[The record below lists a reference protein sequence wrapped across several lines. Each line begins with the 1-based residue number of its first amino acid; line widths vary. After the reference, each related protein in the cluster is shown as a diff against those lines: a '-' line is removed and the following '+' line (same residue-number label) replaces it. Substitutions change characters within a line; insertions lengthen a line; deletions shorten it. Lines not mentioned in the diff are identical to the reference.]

1 MRKRCPR
8 ADLFLERC
16 GRGRGVGVGFGRGA
30 REPENAVPDVFRD
43 LLNYYLGVE
52 LVKDRGGWCK
62 KDGAM

>member
-1 MRKRCPR
+1 M
-8 ADLFLERC
+8 
-16 GRGRGVGVGFGRGA
+16 GVGFGRGA